1 MLKKITFILL
11 ILVSSCSQ
19 HAEYTPNG
27 DTLKDATTGTPYS
40 SKINILGGRVIDPS
54 FRMSLFPENIG
65 LYLKPCDPLSVAQ
78 YNCIL
83 VEGIPTKVG
92 PVTIKISGGLYGSMI
107 VSSARF
113 HKEYTMNVINP

>member
-1 MLKKITFILL
+1 MLKKITLILP

-19 HAEYTPNG
+19 HAEYTPSG

-40 SKINILGGRVIDPS
+40 SKIYIFGGRVIDPS
-54 FRMSLFPENIG
+54 FRMSLFPENNG
-65 LYLKPCDPLSVAQ
+65 LSLKPCDPLSVAQ
-78 YNCIL
+78 YNCVL
-83 VEGIPTKVG
+83 VEGLPTKAG

-113 HKEYTMNVINP
+113 HKEYTMNIINP